1 MSVVLVDV
9 LRFDNTYS
17 WTRSKELF
25 YSVRVLPP
33 DTEICDQEEEVKD
46 DLEFADCTEDIPVTE
61 DLVVVKH
68 LETDI

>member
-1 MSVVLVDV
+1 MNMSVVLVDV

-25 YSVRVLPP
+25 YTVRVLPP

-46 DLEFADCTEDIPVTE
+46 DLEFADCTEVTE